1 MGVADNVDGQTRVG
15 AFRNGLLEL
24 GWRADQNVKIE
35 YRWSAGD
42 RQRAR
47 SYASELVAS
56 SPDVILVDST
66 PAVIAL
72 LQETR
77 TVPIV
82 FVQVSDPVGSGLVSS
97 LARPGGNVTGFTNFE
112 FSIGGKWIELLR
124 ELDPS
129 LRKVLVLFN
138 PQTAPYGQQYVVAME
153 QAANLS
159 AIEVVVASVGDAS
172 EIDKSI
178 GTLRGVANCALIVLP
193 DIFTGTYHRQIVS
206 AAAAG
211 RILAM
216 YPFPY
221 FAVAEGLISYGIDQ
235 LDLFRRSAS
244 YVDRILRGV
253 GPGGLPVQ
261 QPIKFKL
268 VININTARMLAVTV
282 PLTLLARAD
291 EVIE

>member
-15 AFRNGLLEL
+15 AFRDGLLEL

-56 SPDVILVDST
+56 SPDVILADST

-124 ELDPS
+124 EIDPS

-172 EIDKSI
+172 EIEKSI
-178 GTLRGVANCALIVLP
+178 GALRGDANCALIVLP
-193 DIFTGTYHRQIVS
+193 DIFTGTHHRQIVS

-211 RILAM
+211 GILAV

-221 FAVAEGLISYGIDQ
+221 FAVVGGLISYGIDQ

-253 GPGGLPVQ
+253 SPSELPVQ

-268 VININTARMLAVTV
+268 VININTARMLGVTV

>member
-15 AFRNGLLEL
+15 AFRDGLLEL

-56 SPDVILVDST
+56 SPDVILADST

-72 LQETR
+72 LQR
-77 TVPIV
+77 RGLCRLSLSKSPI
-82 FVQVSDPVGSGLVSS
+82 PAGSGLVSS

-124 ELDPS
+124 EIDPS

-159 AIEVVVASVGDAS
+159 AIEVVVASVGNAS
-172 EIDKSI
+172 EIEKSI
-178 GTLRGVANCALIVLP
+178 GTLRGVANGALIVLP
-193 DIFTGTYHRQIVS
+193 DIFTGTHHRQIVS

-211 RILAM
+211 RILAV

-221 FAVAEGLISYGIDQ
+221 FAVAGGLISYGIDQ

-253 GPGGLPVQ
+253 SPGELPVQ
-261 QPIKFKL
+261 QPTKFKL
-268 VININTARMLAVTV
+268 AININTARMLAVTV